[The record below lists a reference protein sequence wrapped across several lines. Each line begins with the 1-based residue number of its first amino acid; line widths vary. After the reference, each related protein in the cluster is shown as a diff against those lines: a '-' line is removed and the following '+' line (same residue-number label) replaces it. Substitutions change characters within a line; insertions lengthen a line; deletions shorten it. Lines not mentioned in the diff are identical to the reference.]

1 MWRGA
6 AKCAKVTPFTRW
18 DMTTAILETPVPTA
32 IDLLQ
37 HKLHEHFP
45 AIAATGSTPALL
57 ASPIYAR
64 LKTEISRIL
73 DTVAQENFAPAPSR
87 LEAGPSVRAIAWNL
101 ERGTRFEG
109 IVKELRDNPQLC
121 NADVLLLT
129 ELDYGMVRSANR
141 CVPREL
147 AQALGMNYA
156 FATCYINLEK
166 GNGWEARIEG
176 ENALGLHGNAL
187 LSRWPIRNA
196 QLIRLPNGKDKM
208 RGPEKRLGS
217 QAAVVADI
225 AHPHGTF
232 RAASVHLDAHSSQ
245 EFRRQQM
252 RLVLDH
258 VEAMQPVDLPVVIGG
273 DWNTAT
279 YDSSKAVYAILGFW
293 RRCMMGVSHVM
304 KHHYLEPER
313 WFERK
318 LFQDLVRYG
327 YSYANL
333 NQPQAG
339 PLHYDMK
346 DLAANTNM
354 RDWVPNWCFWFINR
368 ALEPHDGICSL
379 KLDWFTGRGL
389 RVDETQLPR
398 VVGNLRDADGP
409 FSDHDALTL
418 HFTV

>member
-1 MWRGA
+1 
-6 AKCAKVTPFTRW
+6 
-18 DMTTAILETPVPTA
+18 MTTAILETPASAA

-37 HKLHEHFP
+37 HALHEHFP

-57 ASPIYAR
+57 ASPLYAQ
-64 LKTEISRIL
+64 LKPEITRVL
-73 DTVAQENFAPAPSR
+73 DTIAQENYAPALPTLR
-87 LEAGPSVRAIAWNL
+87 VGPSVRAVAWNI
-101 ERGTRFEG
+101 ERGARFEG
-109 IVKELRDNPQLC
+109 IVRELQENPHLQE
-121 NADVLLLT
+121 ADVLLLT
-129 ELDYGMVRSANR
+129 ELDYGMARSANR

-147 AQALGMNYA
+147 AQELGMNYA

-166 GNGWEARIEG
+166 GNGWDVRVAG
-176 ENALGLHGNAL
+176 ENSLGLHGNAI
-187 LSRWPIRNA
+187 LSRWPLRNA
-196 QLIRLPNGKDKM
+196 QIIRLPNGKDKM

-225 AHPHGTF
+225 AHPSGTF

-245 EFRRQQM
+245 KFRQDQM
-252 RLVLDH
+252 QLVLDH
-258 VEAMQPVDLPVVIGG
+258 IEKMQPVDLPVVIGG

-279 YDSSKAVYAILGFW
+279 YDSSKAVYSILGFW

-313 WFERK
+313 WFERG
-318 LFQDLVRYG
+318 LFRTLERYG
-327 YSYANL
+327 YAYRDL

-339 PLHYDMK
+339 TLHYDMK

-354 RDWVPNWCFWFINR
+354 RDWVPDWCFWFINR

-389 RVDETQLPR
+389 QVDATQPPR
-398 VVGNLRDADGP
+398 VVGKLRDEAGP
-409 FSDHDALTL
+409 LSDHDALTL
-418 HFTV
+418 HFQV